1 MLEESCP
8 LAETSG
14 FGTAAFLESREVAVP
29 PASPQLR
36 GQRELDREQE
46 TSDGLLGHLW
56 HGRRIQMYCQSV
68 IPSLYL
74 CV

>member
-46 TSDGLLGHLW
+46 TSDGLLGHL
-56 HGRRIQMYCQSV
+56 
-68 IPSLYL
+68 
-74 CV
+74 